1 MIDAVEVMYNE
12 EQQVDEGQRAIEES
26 YSWERIRDSLQHL
39 LYEVEDEQKDT
50 ARFTGDR
57 NQPEYDKLRSILEHV
72 ETYVT
77 GRIEELHPGS
87 YKHSREVFHYAGRE
101 EREALQYALQEGI
114 NAVALEALPRAE
126 WRNAVEYISE
136 HGLASLNYEAAK
148 KAVIDYCIDKST
160 REYGV
165 VLDRKEAER
174 IWG

>member
-1 MIDAVEVMYNE
+1 MIDAVDVMYE
-12 EQQVDEGQRAIEES
+12 EEQRAIEES

-39 LYEVEDEQKDT
+39 LYEVDDEQKDT

-57 NQPEYDKLRSILEHV
+57 NQPEYNKLRSMLEHA

-101 EREALQYALQEGI
+101 EREALQYALQEGV
-114 NAVALEALPRAE
+114 NAVALEVLPRAE
-126 WRNAVEYISE
+126 WRDAIEYISE
-136 HGLASLNYEAAK
+136 HELASLNYEATK
-148 KAVIDYCIDKST
+148 CAVIDYCIEENARK
-160 REYGV
+160 YGV

-174 IWG
+174 IWA